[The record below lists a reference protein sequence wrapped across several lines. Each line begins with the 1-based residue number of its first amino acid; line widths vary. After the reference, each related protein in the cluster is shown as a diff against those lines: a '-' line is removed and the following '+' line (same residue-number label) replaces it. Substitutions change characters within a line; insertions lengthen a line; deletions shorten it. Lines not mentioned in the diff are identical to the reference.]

1 MRNALIA
8 LSLITSGSLAVT
20 ACGTPD
26 YQYAG
31 FRTYEHFPLDGS
43 EREWVYKHQDKDFL
57 MEVIKLPNP
66 EAMGSKRIHTLQYW
80 NESNR
85 LMYSIKWS
93 SDSTDGVE
101 IHGYRVEENTVGDGS
116 GGDGS
121 GENGGNGSMDTGAPS
136 ANVVTGQWVEFSPP
150 LQLTEFQMAPGES
163 VVSSGGGV
171 DYTTTFET
179 MESCPNDWRADWEC
193 MKIVIE
199 SSEAE
204 PAPFVGTWHW
214 ATRFGTSLF
223 QPQGEDNPWTLVRAE
238 YTQE

>member
-8 LSLITSGSLAVT
+8 LSFITCSGLT
-20 ACGTPD
+20 LTGCGTPD

-31 FRTYEHFPLDGS
+31 FRTYEHFPLDGAK
-43 EREWVYKHQDKDFL
+43 REWLYKHQDKDFL
-57 MEVIKLPNP
+57 MKVEKMPNP
-66 EAMGSKRIHTLQYW
+66 EAMGSKRIHTLRYAQEDPY
-80 NESNR
+80 R
-85 LMYSIKWS
+85 LLYSIKWS

-101 IHGYRVEENTVGDGS
+101 IHGYMVEEGVDL

-121 GENGGNGSMDTGAPS
+121 GDDDGGALDTGTAG
-136 ANVVTGQWVEFSPP
+136 VDVITGQWVEFSPP
-150 LQLTEFQMAPGES
+150 LQLTEFQMAPGEA

-171 DYTTTFET
+171 EYTTTFET
-179 MESCPNDWRADWEC
+179 MEGCPNDWRADWEC

-223 QPQGEDNPWTLVRAE
+223 QPQGENFPWTLVTAD
-238 YTQE
+238 YVAD